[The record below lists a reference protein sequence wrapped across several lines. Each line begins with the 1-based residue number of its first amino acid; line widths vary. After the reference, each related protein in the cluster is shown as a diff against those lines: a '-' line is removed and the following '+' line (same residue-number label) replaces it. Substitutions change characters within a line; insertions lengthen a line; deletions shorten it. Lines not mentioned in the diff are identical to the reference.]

1 MQRLF
6 EESGRGRKVGERQR
20 HGLDRQAAPLRGERD
35 GDFQKDRRLP
45 ALRVHLYEALFKVA
59 QLVVRLVTCHRA
71 CNLVAEGLEHAVARR
86 ERRALGHTHVRKVA
100 QRDDERAQL
109 CDALLRSELRCNSGT
124 SSLLHAR
131 LSDGA
136 WAYGGRHEAAVY
148 SAQSAA

>member
-1 MQRLF
+1 MREALVEAKLNVEVGKVCGYALADPLTARVDELLVRRPLAARLMQRLF

-86 ERRALGHTHVRKVA
+86 ERRALGHTHVR
-100 QRDDERAQL
+100 L
-109 CDALLRSELRCNSGT
+109 
-124 SSLLHAR
+124 SLIHI
-131 LSDGA
+131 
-136 WAYGGRHEAAVY
+136 
-148 SAQSAA
+148 